1 MACRIRVR
9 GVPRFSR
16 YGEHNRLGL
25 TLAGLLVGQINGSL
39 RLALANGGG
48 EAQSSLSGTTLSG
61 TTLKW
66 AVEFAE

>member
-1 MACRIRVR
+1 MACRIPVH

-25 TLAGLLVGQINGSL
+25 TPAGPLVGQVTGSF

-48 EAQSSLSGTTLSG
+48 DRQSSE
-61 TTLKW
+61 W
-66 AVEFAE
+66 YHIEVAVEFAE